1 MTFKKTEKEIIKAI
15 VKFGEKENSMAKVL
29 NESKLLEKRGIVIA
43 FASSRN
49 YVFFDKKK
57 YDWEDAK
64 AISYISELISL
75 LKYLIANRLIT
86 ILPINIR
93 ELHVVGRLH
102 SKLSRP
108 GYIEIGDAYLE
119 VDSNMGN
126 WIDKVTRQQTY
137 WPNCYTE
144 KELPISAYLECWFSV
159 SQELKDLV
167 ENDFMTEEQL
177 RFKKQQR
184 LTWISIIVASIIGIA
199 SIIMNVIG
207 LFLQK

>member
-108 GYIEIGDAYLE
+108 GYIEVDDAILE

-126 WIDKVTRQQTY
+126 WIDKVTNQQTY

-144 KELPISAYLECWFSV
+144 KELPISAFFECWFSV

-167 ENDFMTEEQL
+167 ENDFLTEEQL
-177 RFKKQQR
+177 CFKKQQR

>member
-86 ILPINIR
+86 ILPINVR

-126 WIDKVTRQQTY
+126 WIDKVTNQQTY

-144 KELPISAYLECWFSV
+144 KELPISAFFECWFSV

-167 ENDFMTEEQL
+167 ENDFLTEEQL

-184 LTWISIIVASIIGIA
+184 LTWISIIVAGIIGIA

>member
-1 MTFKKTEKEIIKAI
+1 MTFKKTEKEIIRAI
-15 VKFGEKENSMAKVL
+15 VKFGEIENSMAKVL
-29 NESKLLEKRGIVIA
+29 NESKLLEKRGIVFA

-86 ILPINIR
+86 ILPINVR
-93 ELHVVGRLH
+93 ELHVVGRQH

-108 GYIEIGDAYLE
+108 EYTEVDDAYLE
-119 VDSNMGN
+119 VDSKMGN

-144 KELPISAYLECWFSV
+144 KELPISAYFECWFSV

-167 ENDFMTEEQL
+167 ENDFLTEEQL

-184 LTWISIIVASIIGIA
+184 LTWISIIVAGFIGIA
-199 SIIMNVIG
+199 SIIMSVIG

>member
-1 MTFKKTEKEIIKAI
+1 MALKKTEKEIIRAI

-29 NESKLLEKRGIVIA
+29 NKSKLLEKRGIVIA

-49 YVFFDKKK
+49 YVFFDKRK
-57 YDWEDAK
+57 YDCEDAK
-64 AISYISELISL
+64 AISYISELIAL
-75 LKYLIANRLIT
+75 FKYLIANRLIT
-86 ILPINIR
+86 ILHLNVR
-93 ELHVVGRLH
+93 ELHVVGRQH

-108 GYIEIGDAYLE
+108 GYTEVDDAYLE

-144 KELPISAYLECWFSV
+144 KELPISAYLDCWFSV

-167 ENDFMTEEQL
+167 ENDFLTEEQL

-184 LTWISIIVASIIGIA
+184 LTWISIIVAGIIGIA